1 MNKIININSE
11 EMTMGSEVIA
21 TLTSKRHNHVKRDIE
36 KMFMDLDMETCPK
49 MVMSKNL
56 QNQTVE
62 VYLLN
67 KRETLILISGYNIK
81 LRAKIIDRWEAL
93 ENENHKIP
101 QTFSEALLLAAEQTK
116 QIETLEAQKQIDA
129 PMVEFAKVV
138 EGTTA
143 KLSIGAFAKLSG
155 KIGRNNL
162 FKKLREHKILMANN
176 IPYQN
181 FIDSGYFETSET
193 VIKRTSTDM
202 ITITTHVTG
211 KGQLWLSKKIEGW
224 L

>member
-1 MNKIININSE
+1 MNDLIHNKAETMTSTQLSELLHIKKKEINREIRTMFKDKIDGGKIPPSFDTRGYVVE
-11 EMTMGSEVIA
+11 YHLPELES
-21 TLTSKRHNHVKRDIE
+21 
-36 KMFMDLDMETCPK
+36 KMFVAKKDINYLEKIT
-49 MVMSKNL
+49 
-56 QNQTVE
+56 QFWINQTS
-62 VYLLN
+62 N
-67 KRETLILISGYNIK
+67 
-81 LRAKIIDRWEAL
+81 
-93 ENENHKIP
+93 KIP

-211 KGQLWLSKKIEGW
+211 KVQLWLSKKIGGW